1 MLRTD
6 SRLRWSFAITITITA
21 SVVFYYLSFSSLAEM
36 QAPTKKTISELKYH
50 PKHSIPPVKLQGLKI
65 SGRSVEFSSMFG
77 EKNKLLENV
86 VNPEAEFE
94 AGDDF
99 LEKTSFEIIS
109 QSNKVITF
117 IRFMVHLYTKEG
129 ERKRSFDA
137 AFPIDYGRPP
147 GVANSWRLAPEAK
160 AIFSVPP
167 EKYADL
173 RRVIS
178 QLTGEVKRVGIYAS
192 VIYFEDGSYW
202 TADGKFFP
210 TKVANKS
217 NINQSKKRFGW
228 YLLARAQAARG
239 EVTNKLDWVGQ
250 RLSLS
255 VTGVQDFV
263 ARIEV
268 RSCGDDSVVSFSC
281 DEKENRLPHSQ
292 LA

>member
-1 MLRTD
+1 
-6 SRLRWSFAITITITA
+6 
-21 SVVFYYLSFSSLAEM
+21 
-36 QAPTKKTISELKYH
+36 
-50 PKHSIPPVKLQGLKI
+50 
-65 SGRSVEFSSMFG
+65 MFG

-86 VNPEAEFE
+86 INPEAEFE
-94 AGDDF
+94 ASDDF
-99 LEKTSFEIIS
+99 LEKTSFEISS
-109 QSNKVITF
+109 QSNKVVTF

-129 ERKRSFDA
+129 EEKRSFDA
-137 AFPIDYGRPP
+137 AFSIDYGRPP
-147 GVANSWRLAPEAK
+147 GIANSWRLAPEAK

-239 EVTNKLDWVGQ
+239 ELTNELDWVGW